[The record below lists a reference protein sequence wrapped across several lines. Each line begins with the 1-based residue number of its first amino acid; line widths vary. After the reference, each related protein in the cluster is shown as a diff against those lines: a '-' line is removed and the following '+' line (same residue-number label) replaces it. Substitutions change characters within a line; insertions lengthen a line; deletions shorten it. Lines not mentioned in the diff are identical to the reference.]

1 MKKLFFLALFTIF
14 SFVFAQAIYG
24 TKDSF
29 FNSSFCKKYQC
40 KLTSSTFGKKTGLN
54 GGVWYIYYKIKDPES
69 IEDIQIFTHR
79 DKNGVMIP
87 SVAIGFQDVY
97 ISNITEGR
105 NQILSDFFY
114 TIIGKKI
121 NPLAFSQNCTDYIT
135 PNVSK
140 ENYYTMIQD
149 KFMIKSTKKLI
160 SYILY
165 CEKLTGNNPSTNFDD
180 SINFVISDDYHP
192 R

>member
-1 MKKLFFLALFTIF
+1 MKKILLLGFMLICN
-14 SFVFAQAIYG
+14 FVSAQAIYG

-40 KLTSSTFGKKTGLN
+40 KLTNSTFSKKEGLN

-69 IEDIQIFTHR
+69 NDDIQIFTHR

-87 SVAIGFQDVY
+87 SIAIGFQDVY

-114 TIIGKKI
+114 AIIGKKI
-121 NPLAFSQNCTDYIT
+121 KPLDFSQNCADYIT
-135 PNVSK
+135 SNVSK

-149 KFMIKSTKKLI
+149 KITIKSTKKLI
-160 SYILY
+160 SFILY
-165 CEKLTGNNPSTNFDD
+165 CEKLTGDNPNTNFDD
-180 SINFVISDDYHP
+180 SINFVISDVYHP